1 MGKHREKVLGFLRH
15 RRVST
20 SSVPTRASSTD
31 GTEASSD
38 LTELHIP
45 PTSLPVNEVTT
56 GLSST
61 EPHFT
66 TTAAQVVPDATLSCA
81 TETDVPSII
90 LHITEPS
97 AEANPGSTERQL
109 ATEFTEEQTPG
120 LSISQRLWNAAYD
133 SLEGNKDTAKLA
145 KSYAKTLTKI
155 LKAEKD
161 FGVSVSEDD
170 ISTELKDPIKR
181 QEYMKKLVN
190 EGQKKAAT
198 SSKILSTVGD
208 VAQFIISAKG
218 MIDAAIQN
226 IPQAALPWAGVCM
239 GLQILLNPVK
249 ATKANLTGIA
259 HVTSRMSWYCALTEH
274 LLNKENIA
282 TGNQSFAVVME
293 TLEKEIIA
301 LYRAL
306 ILYQI
311 TSANSYYRNQSTVFL
326 RGLANL
332 DDWDSIFESVKKAEA
347 TVEQMSVQY
356 HREYEKSSLRQLVN
370 SGREMET
377 RLGDIHLELQKFIA
391 QQKEAR
397 MDDKDTECLRDLFVA
412 DPSYDME
419 RIENKKDKL
428 LDDAFRWIL
437 GTTQFAAFTN
447 WANDEP
453 DLPPCQLLWIKGP
466 AGTGKTMLLIGIVR
480 ELINHSAALAPNVS
494 YFFCQGTDNARNS
507 ATAVL
512 RSLIWMLV
520 VQQPH
525 LISHLH
531 AKYKYSG
538 HSLFT
543 DSNAYFALCDVF
555 EGMLKDSRLS
565 RAYLIIDALDECSED
580 LNNLMQLISTSI
592 SVCKKVKWLVTSR
605 PEVELNNPILAGAL
619 VELDAQSLEDPVNAY
634 INHKLSAL
642 RNRRGYSE
650 DILAKISSEIRQRA
664 ANIFLWVALVFKQL
678 DGVHGWDA
686 IETIEGIPAG
696 LSELY
701 DHMMIRIEKLSDK
714 QYCKDILVASSLA
727 YRPLSLPELSVL
739 AGLPTKVHL
748 QTIIEECGS
757 FLTIN
762 GGTAYLI
769 HQSAKDYLTK
779 NYDSKL
785 RSGGVAQG
793 HTDIYKRSI
802 AAISK
807 LQKNIYSLPDFG
819 FRPKDAQPP
828 DPDPLAP
835 MRYSCLFWADHL
847 CDASKPRN
855 ELEDDEVVWSFLK
868 DHILHWLE
876 SLSLLGRLPDSVR
889 SIRKLLQE
897 LQSSIS
903 PRLSRFLKDTETFIL
918 SYGSIIDR
926 APLQAYGSALVFS
939 PRLSEVKK
947 QQWKERLLFIKD
959 IHGIKDRDVH
969 LQTLEGHSE
978 VVTAVAFSPDGKT
991 LASASNDWTVRL
1003 WDAAIGTLQQ
1013 TLKGHNGPVLAIT
1026 FSPDGKILASA
1037 LINGMVQLWD
1047 AATGALQLTLKGHSD
1062 EVNAITFSPDGK
1074 TLASASDDGTVRLWD
1089 AVTGALQQ
1097 TLEGHSQAVIA
1108 VTFSPDGKTL
1118 ASASNDGTVRLWDA
1132 VIRALQQTLEGH
1144 NGPVWAITFSPDGK
1158 TLASASNDGTV
1169 WLWDA
1174 VTRALQQTLE
1184 GHSQAIRAIAFSP
1197 DGKTLA
1203 SASDDWT
1210 VRLWD
1215 ITIGALQQTLEGHSE
1230 AVRAVAFSPDG
1241 KTLASAS
1248 NDWTVRLWDI
1258 TIGALQQTLEGYN
1271 RWGRVIVFSPDG
1283 KILASALKNGTVQ
1296 LWDSATGALQQTL
1309 EGHSHWVSAITFSPD
1324 GKTLAS
1330 ASFDRT
1336 VRLWDAITG
1345 ALQQALKGYEW
1356 VSAIAFSPDGKTL
1369 ALALSD
1375 GTVRLWD
1382 AITGALQQTL
1392 EGHKWVSAIAFS
1404 PDSKTLALAL
1414 IDGTVWLCD
1423 SATGALQQML
1433 EGHRRVSAI
1442 AFSPDGQFLETSY
1455 GYIRISSHSDIQT
1468 PYNPQTILCL
1478 LLTSG

>member
-1 MGKHREKVLGFLRH
+1 MGKHREKVLGFFRLRG
-15 RRVST
+15 VST
-20 SSVPTRASSTD
+20 SSLPTRASSTD
-31 GTEASSD
+31 STEASSN

-45 PTSLPVNEVTT
+45 PTGLPVNEATT
-56 GLSST
+56 TLSST
-61 EPHFT
+61 ETHFT
-66 TTAAQVVPDATLSCA
+66 TTAAQVVPNATLGCA

-90 LHITEPS
+90 LHVTEPT
-97 AEANPGSTERQL
+97 AEADPGSTDRQL
-109 ATEFTEEQTPG
+109 ATEFTEQQTPE

-133 SLEGNKDTAKLA
+133 GLEEDKGTAELT

-155 LKAEKD
+155 LKAEKS
-161 FGVSVSEDD
+161 FGVSASEDD
-170 ISTELKDPIKR
+170 ISAELKDPIKR
-181 QEYMKKLVN
+181 QEYMKKLVD
-190 EGQKKAAT
+190 EGQKKTAT

-282 TGNQSFAVVME
+282 TGNDSFAVVME
-293 TLEKEIIA
+293 SLEKEIIA

-306 ILYQI
+306 ILYQM
-311 TSANSYYRNQSTVFL
+311 TSAHSYYRNPSTVFL

-332 DDWDSIFESVKKAEA
+332 DDWDGIFESVKKAEA

-370 SGREMET
+370 SGHEMET

-447 WANDEP
+447 WADDES
-453 DLPPCQLLWIKGP
+453 DLPPCRLLWIKGP

-494 YFFCQGTDNARNS
+494 HFFCQGTDNARNS

-512 RSLIWMLV
+512 RSLIWMLL

-565 RAYLIIDALDECSED
+565 RAYLIVDALDECSED
-580 LNNLMQLISTSI
+580 LNNLIQLISTSI
-592 SVCKKVKWLVTSR
+592 SVCEKVKWLVTSR

-686 IETIEGIPAG
+686 VETIEGIPAG

-769 HQSAKDYLTK
+769 HQSAKDYLTR
-779 NYDSKL
+779 NYNSKL
-785 RSGGVAQG
+785 RPGGVSQG

-847 CDASKPRN
+847 CDASKPRS
-855 ELEDDEVVWSFLK
+855 ELADDEVVWSFLK
-868 DHILHWLE
+868 DHLLHWLE
-876 SLSLLGRLPDSVR
+876 SLSLLGRLPEGVR
-889 SIRKLLQE
+889 SIRKILQE

-903 PRLSRFLKDTETFIL
+903 PRLSRFLKDTEKFIL
-918 SYGSIIDR
+918 SYGSIIDQ

-947 QQWKERLLFIKD
+947 QQWKEKLLFIKD
-959 IHGIKDRDVH
+959 INGMKDHDVH
-969 LQTLEGHSE
+969 LQTLEGHSGG
-978 VVTAVAFSPDGKT
+978 VTAIAFSPDSKTLASASGDETLQLWDATTGVPQQTLEGLSGRVTAIAFSPDGKT
-991 LASASNDWTVRL
+991 LASASGDETLQL
-1003 WDAAIGTLQQ
+1003 WDATTGVLQQ
-1013 TLKGHNGPVLAIT
+1013 TLEGHSSAIA
-1026 FSPDGKILASA
+1026 FSPDSKTLASA
-1037 LINGMVQLWD
+1037 SRDATVLWD
-1047 AATGALQLTLKGHSD
+1047 AATGALQQTLKGHRDWVS
-1062 EVNAITFSPDGK
+1062 AIAFSPDGK
-1074 TLASASDDGTVRLWD
+1074 TLASASRDETVRLWD
-1089 AVTGALQQ
+1089 AATGALQQ
-1097 TLEGHSQAVIA
+1097 TLEGHSGWVTAIA
-1108 VTFSPDGKTL
+1108 FSPDGKML
-1118 ASASNDGTVRLWDA
+1118 ASASDDVTVRLASGSGQVTVRLWDA
-1132 VIRALQQTLEGH
+1132 ATGALQQTVEDH
-1144 NGPVWAITFSPDGK
+1144 SREVS
-1158 TLASASNDGTV
+1158 
-1169 WLWDA
+1169 
-1174 VTRALQQTLE
+1174 VTA
-1184 GHSQAIRAIAFSP
+1184 AIAFSP

-1203 SASDDWT
+1203 SASDDAT

-1215 ITIGALQQTLEGHSE
+1215 AATGAPQQTLKGHSRVIT
-1230 AVRAVAFSPDG
+1230 AIAFSPDG

-1248 NDWTVRLWDI
+1248 RDGTVRLWD
-1258 TIGALQQTLEGYN
+1258 A
-1271 RWGRVIVFSPDG
+1271 
-1283 KILASALKNGTVQ
+1283 
-1296 LWDSATGALQQTL
+1296 ATGALQQMLASVTAIAFSPDSKTLASASGDETVRLWDAATGAPQQTL
-1309 EGHSHWVSAITFSPD
+1309 EDHSWEVSVTAIAFSPD

-1330 ASFDRT
+1330 ASGDET
-1336 VRLWDAITG
+1336 VRLWDAATG
-1345 ALQQALKGYEW
+1345 A
-1356 VSAIAFSPDGKTL
+1356 P
-1369 ALALSD
+1369 
-1375 GTVRLWD
+1375 
-1382 AITGALQQTL
+1382 QQTL
-1392 EGHKWVSAIAFS
+1392 EGHSGWV
-1404 PDSKTLALAL
+1404 
-1414 IDGTVWLCD
+1414 
-1423 SATGALQQML
+1423 
-1433 EGHRRVSAI
+1433 RAI
-1442 AFSPDGQFLETSY
+1442 AFSPDGQFLRTSY
-1455 GYIRISSHSDIQT
+1455 GYTRISSHSDIYT
-1468 PYNPQTILCL
+1468 PYNPSDNTVFITDGWITKDGKYLLWLPKDYRTIHVAIHGNILAL
-1478 LLTSG
+1478 GLKSGRVIFLRFNF